1 MNKGTLVY
9 TDNISV
15 GDVADEIPAMDDK
28 YDELESG
35 SDYENENGQETIKDK
50 PVSPEDMYFTAME
63 IKNIWRKALV

>member
-35 SDYENENGQETIKDK
+35 SDYEN
-50 PVSPEDMYFTAME
+50 
-63 IKNIWRKALV
+63 